1 MNKKPRKSL
10 RLTRETLR
18 RLEAREIE
26 RAFGGTEVDDPPT
39 ETCWCVTYDP
49 CLEQ

>member
-1 MNKKPRKSL
+1 MRKSRKSL

-18 RLEAREIE
+18 RLEAREL
-26 RAFGGTEVDDPPT
+26 RPVLGGTETDDPPT